1 MKLLVFL
8 LLLATQFVFADVYL
22 LKNLP
27 TPQFVDGEVSTNFCI
42 NLSDTT
48 NKTQFKIDI
57 EFTSNISNEVQV
69 LIGKDIDVNGN
80 LDTDEAQICFGWSVG
95 KWYLCHMDNPSNI
108 LYSQKV
114 NKNNKKGSFA
124 LFLSETKEP
133 LKIQTIIDGYVT
145 STSLDNIEQCL
156 FNPNWNMAKIIHR
169 GCGISDSSFA
179 VRLEA
184 ETLLILLK

>member
-1 MKLLVFL
+1 M
-8 LLLATQFVFADVYL
+8 
-22 LKNLP
+22 
-27 TPQFVDGEVSTNFCI
+27 
-42 NLSDTT
+42 
-48 NKTQFKIDI
+48 
-57 EFTSNISNEVQV
+57 QV
-69 LIGKDIDVNGN
+69 LIGKDIDENGN
-80 LDTDEAQICFGWSVG
+80 LDTDEAQVCFGWSVG

-145 STSLDNIEQCL
+145 STNLDNIEQCL